1 MKIVCD
7 PAAASE
13 AMDTIDQR
21 HEALMGHLW
30 MAIRNGIEAHNT
42 LEQSHGFARG
52 TPAEFEKAFAALI
65 VDLVG
70 FDRRGPGSMCTAH
83 RASPTL
89 SSIPLSHER

>member
-30 MAIRNGIEAHNT
+30 GAIRNGIEAHNT

-52 TPAEFEKAFAALI
+52 TPAEFDKALACSDCRPCWL
-65 VDLVG
+65 
-70 FDRRGPGSMCTAH
+70 GSARPVPRQLTTRTA
-83 RASPTL
+83 
-89 SSIPLSHER
+89 